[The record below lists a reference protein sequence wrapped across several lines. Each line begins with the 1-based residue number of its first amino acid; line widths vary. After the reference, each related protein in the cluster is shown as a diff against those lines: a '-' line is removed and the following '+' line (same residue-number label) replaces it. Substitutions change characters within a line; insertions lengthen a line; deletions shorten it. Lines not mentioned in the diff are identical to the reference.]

1 MGDNNMK
8 VLFVFYVILGVYK
21 LLLDAAVYAYM
32 KKHNLRLPGR
42 LPLCMKIIKNRK
54 YSVVK
59 EFYFLAKRNRR
70 LLKIYFSSQ
79 VVLTTDISVSQI
91 NIYLA
96 LWMEVLGGLYL

>member
-1 MGDNNMK
+1 MK

-79 VVLTTDISVSQI
+79 VMIYTMVLLLPVIFF
-91 NIYLA
+91 LA
-96 LWMEVLGGLYL
+96 VLLAGLWR